1 MNNKI
6 FFLIDFQNDFIQPQ
20 GLLSINNP
28 QLINRMQSFVNS
40 LTDNC
45 FDSIIA
51 TMDTH
56 FKATWDSTSES
67 KDFPLHCEY
76 GTKGWELAINI
87 KDTLPVKILY
97 KSTVN
102 IWKETFQYDCLNQ
115 DFTNKD
121 VYLAGLVTEICVKN
135 ALDGLL
141 ARNYKS
147 VILFDDLTGGLK
159 QTAKELCQ
167 SNEYKPYIENK
178 QLFVANSYDFIK
190 TALNQ

>member
-87 KDTLPVKILY
+87 KDTLPVKSYINRLLTFGKKHSNMIVLIKILQIKMY
-97 KSTVN
+97 
-102 IWKETFQYDCLNQ
+102 
-115 DFTNKD
+115 
-121 VYLAGLVTEICVKN
+121 
-135 ALDGLL
+135 
-141 ARNYKS
+141 
-147 VILFDDLTGGLK
+147 ILP
-159 QTAKELCQ
+159 A
-167 SNEYKPYIENK
+167 
-178 QLFVANSYDFIK
+178 
-190 TALNQ
+190 